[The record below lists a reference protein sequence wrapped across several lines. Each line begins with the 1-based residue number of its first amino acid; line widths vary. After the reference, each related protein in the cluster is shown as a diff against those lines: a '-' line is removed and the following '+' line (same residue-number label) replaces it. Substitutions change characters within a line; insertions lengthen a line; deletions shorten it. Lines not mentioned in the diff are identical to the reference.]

1 MKNLYRQSQ
10 PPDVKIEELISSFG
24 QYAFCDIRYNIENKN
39 ESKPIAA
46 FILCSCLIDQLA
58 AYTYNHG
65 KKENSKYYKKF
76 IQEYLPSYKPLR
88 LYNDLRC
95 LLVHNYSISEYLA
108 LSTEEL
114 IPDNDGNS
122 ISATNITAKK
132 LFNDLVT
139 AFEKFSKEL
148 RSNTETRKNALA
160 RYDDAPP
167 IIGVNPRVWKYS
179 EKEADYLINFYF
191 KRVRSKP
198 MNDNKSLKISAIE
211 KTKIDDTKE
220 PFILRCI
227 SKQHGKNYYV
237 HLDKI
242 TQQLGLPYPIDTL
255 IAASQYQ

>member
-1 MKNLYRQSQ
+1 MKNLFRQSQ
-10 PPDVKIEELISSFG
+10 PPDVKIEEIISSFG
-24 QYAFCDIRYNIENKN
+24 QYAFGDIKYNIENKN

-65 KKENSKYYKKF
+65 TRENAKHYKKF

-108 LSTEEL
+108 ISTEDPFPES
-114 IPDNDGNS
+114 DGNS
-122 ISATNITAKK
+122 ISATHITATG
-132 LFNDLVT
+132 LYNDLVK
-139 AFEKFSKEL
+139 AFKKFTKEL
-148 RSNTETRKNALA
+148 RSNTTTRTNALA

-167 IIGVNPRVWKYS
+167 IIGVSQRFWKYS
-179 EKEADYLINFYF
+179 GAEADHLIKFYSN
-191 KRVRSKP
+191 KVRGKP
-198 MNDNKSLKISAIE
+198 MNDNKSLKISTIV

-220 PFILRCI
+220 PFILRCV

-242 TQQLGLPYPIDTL
+242 TQQLGLPYPIVTL
-255 IAASQYQ
+255 KAAGLCQ